1 MDLTQYESSD
11 YLIEKQIPK
20 NVDGIYK
27 QKVYVYKGGGHPIDQ
42 GEITLTEEE
51 AKALLPNKQPIKKI
65 DRRILINNL
74 MKEGFFNLFDELSK
88 YLKDYPLLVEYT
100 ADKVLTQEELQALLG
115 LLTFHKE
122 GEVISQ
128 GLYDYLIQELKG

>member
-1 MDLTQYESSD
+1 MVKYIVREDKVLKVEGNYYTTVDPVNEGLTIFNRKEIMGK
-11 YLIEKQIPK
+11 LI
-20 NVDGIYK
+20 
-27 QKVYVYKGGGHPIDQ
+27 
-42 GEITLTEEE
+42 
-51 AKALLPNKQPIKKI
+51 
-65 DRRILINNL
+65 
-74 MKEGFFNLFDELSK
+74 KENLFGLFEELSK

>member
-51 AKALLPNKQPIKKI
+51 AKALLPNKQLNE
-65 DRRILINNL
+65 RR
-74 MKEGFFNLFDELSK
+74 
-88 YLKDYPLLVEYT
+88 LL
-100 ADKVLTQEELQALLG
+100 
-115 LLTFHKE
+115 
-122 GEVISQ
+122 
-128 GLYDYLIQELKG
+128 

>member
-1 MDLTQYESSD
+1 MTKEFIQKDGLEGWVNED
-11 YLIEKQIPK
+11 GAWIEPPKQIENP
-20 NVDGIYK
+20 
-27 QKVYVYKGGGHPIDQ
+27 
-42 GEITLTEEE
+42 
-51 AKALLPNKQPIKKI
+51 QPLVKKI

-74 MKEGFFNLFDELSK
+74 MKEGFFNLFEELSK

-100 ADKVLTQEELQALLG
+100 ADGVLTQEELQALLG